1 MASDGTQDRF
11 QKIGE
16 NPVPSTTDILSS
28 TPAGSAAVPA
38 ADTRLAWFPVAP
50 GSFVEP

>member
-1 MASDGTQDRF
+1 MATDTYKDRY

-28 TPAGSAAVPA
+28 TPIGSATVPVE
-38 ADTRLAWFPVAP
+38 TSRLTWFPVAP
-50 GSFVEP
+50 GSFVKP